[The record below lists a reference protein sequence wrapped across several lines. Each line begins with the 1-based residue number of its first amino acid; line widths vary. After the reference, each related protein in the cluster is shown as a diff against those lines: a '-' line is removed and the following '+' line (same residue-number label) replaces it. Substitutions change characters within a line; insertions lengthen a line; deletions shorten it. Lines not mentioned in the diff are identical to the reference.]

1 MFDHENEKVCP
12 SCGHK
17 NTTKATRCEAC
28 GESVSGLVCRR
39 CGQEVLRPGEE
50 LCLSCQADSTEKIE
64 LGDPCPSCGLQN
76 PVERERCADCGSELE
91 KREPKLESAPEPK
104 PLDSPPSVTEVV
116 PLEPAPP
123 IIGRDDE
130 VERILARGYGALEQ
144 GQGALAMVVGGPGAG
159 KTRLLDHVA
168 ETLFKADEA
177 PLVLRATCREQRDEP
192 FDPLPRILQSR
203 FTLNPDLDDIGQR
216 IAVTRLVTSIFES
229 DESKAVTE
237 VVHLLGH
244 LAGIP
249 FPQSPIL
256 RSLEGEPQQFHSR
269 LLRCLHRFIKTD
281 AMKHKQVWILDDL
294 HDASPEALALL
305 NDLVSRIDDV
315 PFFLLVA
322 GQPSLT
328 SSLEVEP
335 EGLVDL
341 GPLSDESMGQLFTLL
356 LPGLPEPPMEL
367 TEAAIERAGGN
378 PASMREIARLLL
390 ESGVVDSTCDPW
402 RTDLSKLA
410 ASDLPVSLEEALK
423 ARRGRLGPRTR
434 AILERASVIGEV
446 FWDEAVLALG
456 RGDAPQTEASEPAQ
470 IWPDD
475 SETMS
480 LESTLRRLEDGEFV
494 VPLEG
499 SEFPRVRE
507 YAFRHAGLRDQVYAE
522 IAPERLRQYH
532 MLAAQWLESVPGN
545 GREHFLEQIADHWER
560 AGERHRSAIIMLE
573 AARQAR
579 SRSLN
584 DKAIR
589 LFERGLMGLS
599 EEDRLLRIDAL
610 HDLGSIHELVGD
622 YESALERLTEMLRDA
637 WTMVHRGK
645 AGAALNK
652 IGRIHRA
659 RGDYPAAR
667 AYLQRGL
674 QLFRAADD
682 TRGVASSLD
691 DLGNLYWL
699 LGHYQRALDHSAEA
713 LEIRRT
719 MGDRRGEGV
728 ALINIGH
735 IESARGY
742 VSEADACYREALDT
756 ARNIGDRDMEAKSL
770 NSIGVVLY
778 TRGENEQAVEL
789 WRTALY
795 IAEDIGDCRMQSFL
809 LNNLGEALT
818 VVGDRRNAERY
829 LLDCEALA
837 QERED
842 RRVLAEVYRNLGK
855 LMMRHDELTEAREYL
870 DRSLET
876 ARTMGSKEAVGLA
889 LRALGELSSQT
900 LFDDDGTTN
909 DGERFF
915 HQSREIFEQIGNE
928 VELARTLQALGTY
941 WLERDE
947 MGKAKD
953 ALARARDIFGMLSPR
968 EHQRLEET
976 LKDISDSVDTKA
988 SELEVEAADSGNIPI
1003 QSEGVPRTDDT
1014 SPDFTTQNESNV
1026 TQPDAIPANA
1036 PNPWQ
1041 PPTPTWGD
1049 TSGNDDKG
1057 SGGG

>member
-12 SCGHK
+12 NCGHK
-17 NTTKATRCEAC
+17 NSTNITRCEAC
-28 GESVSGLVCRR
+28 GESLSGLVCRR
-39 CGQEVLRPGEE
+39 CKQEVPGPGEE
-50 LCLSCQADSTEKIE
+50 LCPTCQTDSTEKID
-64 LGDPCPSCGLQN
+64 LGEPCPSCGLRN
-76 PVERERCADCGSELE
+76 PIDRVSCADCGVELE
-91 KREPKLESAPEPK
+91 IAEPEPK

-123 IIGRDDE
+123 LIGRDDE

-144 GQGALAMVVGGPGAG
+144 GHGSLTAVVGGPGSG

-168 ETLFKADEA
+168 EALFKNDEA

-216 IAVTRLVTSIFES
+216 IAVTRLVTTVFDS
-229 DESKAVTE
+229 DESKTVTE

-256 RSLEGEPQQFHSR
+256 RSLEGEPQQFHTR
-269 LLRCLHRFIKTD
+269 LLRALHRFIKTD
-281 AMKHKQVWILDDL
+281 AKKHKQVWILDDL
-294 HDASPEALALL
+294 HEASPEALALL
-305 NDLVSRIDDV
+305 NDLVSSIEDA
-315 PFFLLVA
+315 PFFLLVS
-322 GQPSLT
+322 GQPSLQ
-328 SSLEVEP
+328 SSLEVQD
-335 EGLVDL
+335 EGLIAL
-341 GPLSDESMGQLFTLL
+341 GPLSDEAMGQLFTLL

-378 PASMREIARLLL
+378 AASMREIARLLL
-390 ESGVVDSTCDPW
+390 ESGVVDSTTDPW
-402 RTDLSKLA
+402 HTDLSKLA

-423 ARRGRLGPRTR
+423 ARRGRLGSRTR
-434 AILERASVIGEV
+434 AILERASVVGEV

-456 RGDAPQTEASEPAQ
+456 RGDSTPAESAEPAQ

-499 SEFPRVRE
+499 SEFQRVRE

-522 IAPERLRQYH
+522 VEPERLRRYH
-532 MLAAQWLESVPGN
+532 MLAAQWLESVPSN
-545 GREHFLEQIADHWER
+545 GREQFLEQIADHWER
-560 AGERHRSAIIMLE
+560 AGERHRSAVIMLE

-579 SRSLN
+579 ARSLN

-589 LFERGLMGLS
+589 LFERGLMGLA

-622 YESALERLTEMLRDA
+622 YDSALERLTEMLRDA

-652 IGRIHRA
+652 IGRIHRS

-742 VSEADACYREALDT
+742 LSEADACYREALET
-756 ARNIGDRDMEAKSL
+756 ARNIGDRDMETKAL
-770 NSIGVVLY
+770 NSIGVVLN
-778 TRGENEQAVEL
+778 TRGENEQSIEL
-789 WRTALY
+789 WRSALS
-795 IAEDIGDCRMQSFL
+795 IAEEIGDCRMQSFL

-818 VVGDRRNAERY
+818 TIGDRRNAERY

-855 LMMRHDELTEAREYL
+855 LMMRHDELIEAREYL
-870 DRSLET
+870 DRSLNT

-889 LRALGELSSQT
+889 LRALGELSSRT

-947 MGKAKD
+947 MSKAQD
-953 ALARARDIFGMLSPR
+953 VLTRARDIFGKLSPR
-968 EHQRLEET
+968 EYQRLEQT
-976 LKDISDSVDTKA
+976 LADISDSVDTNA
-988 SELEVEAADSGNIPI
+988 AELEAAAAESGNIPI
-1003 QSEGVPRTDDT
+1003 QSEGVQRMDDT
-1014 SPDFTTQNESNV
+1014 SPDLPTQQDSGLV
-1026 TQPDAIPANA
+1026 QPDAMPPQA

-1041 PPTPTWGD
+1041 PATPTWGD
-1049 TSGNDDKG
+1049 ISDGNDDQGNQGG
-1057 SGGG
+1057 S